1 MSHHYPASMALS
13 LSPPF
18 MAFLPSIKG
27 IVKIPPVRFAA
38 ALLVPRLG
46 TLRDE
51 CNAFAPLLF

>member
-1 MSHHYPASMALS
+1 MALS

-51 CNAFAPLLF
+51 CNAFVPLLF